1 MTRPDR
7 AVPELLS
14 PAGSFE
20 SLTAAFQAGADAVYM
35 GGPLFG
41 ARAYADNP
49 EGDKLFRALDYAHLR
64 GKKVYLTVNT
74 LLKERELADQLYDY
88 MEPIYRNGVDGVI
101 IQDLGVLA
109 FLRDHFPGLPLH
121 MSTQSAVC
129 GPEGARLLE
138 ARGVKRLVLP
148 RELSLEEIR
157 AVGEESGLETEVFVH
172 GALCY
177 CYSGR
182 CLMSSFLG
190 GRSGNRGRCAQ
201 PCRLPY
207 EDGRMM
213 NLRDLCGLDELPA
226 LQEAGVSSLKIEG
239 RMKSPEYTAGVT
251 AIYRKYLDLLAEGRF
266 RVREEDRKALSA
278 LFDRGGFT
286 AGYYRRHNG
295 ADMLDTGPK
304 KTHVSLSDEEK
315 ARLQEAYLGPRP
327 LPVSGKLVFRQGEA
341 VQLSRARDGVS
352 VVARGPQAEA
362 AVKQPLTEE
371 KLRQQISKTGGSE
384 FVLESLEIESDGA
397 SFLPVS
403 ALNELRRQALDRLQ
417 EALLAPYRQP
427 APPEPVMFTRTASQP
442 RALADYTAADL
453 CIQLDD
459 IRLLDEVLQTPA
471 AAVYLPADYV
481 TPEEFGPLAEKIRMA
496 GKRAGYVLPPVFRQ
510 EMRRLF
516 SAERSLQ
523 TLRENGPDT
532 VVLASLEE
540 AGFWQEHD
548 LPGER
553 LFDSSL
559 YTWNTAAEA
568 EAAALGAQCLTL
580 PLEPHEKDLADLG
593 RGLLP
598 REQLIYGRLPLMI
611 SAQCLFKTRGR
622 CLKEGKQPAL
632 THPVFTPLTDRTGAS
647 HFCEARCRSCLSV
660 LYNAVPLWLAD
671 QPLYG
676 GCLRVHFTTETPAE
690 ARAILS
696 RLQSGLAGGPAE
708 AAKPD
713 KDFAFTRG
721 NYRRGVE

>member
-1 MTRPDR
+1 M
-7 AVPELLS
+7 AGENPELLA
-14 PAGSFE
+14 PAGSPACA
-20 SLTAAFQAGADAVYM
+20 LAAFEAGADAVYM

-49 EGDKLFRALDYAHLR
+49 EGDRLFRALDYAHLR
-64 GKKVYLTVNT
+64 GRKVYLTVNT
-74 LLKERELADQLYDY
+74 LLKERELFDRLYSY
-88 MEPIYRNGVDGVI
+88 MEPIYRSGLDGVI

-109 FLRDHFPGLPLH
+109 FLREHFPGLPLH

-129 GPEGARLLE
+129 GPEGARLLK

-226 LQEAGVSSLKIEG
+226 LKQAGVRSLKIEG

-251 AIYRKYLDLLAEGRF
+251 AIYRKYLDLLEEGRF

-304 KTHVSLSDEEK
+304 KTHVSLSEEEK
-315 ARLQEAYLGPRP
+315 QRIRTDYLGPRP
-327 LPVSGKLVFRQGEA
+327 LEAEGRLVFRQNEP
-341 VQLSRARDGVS
+341 VRLTLSRGGVS
-352 VVARGPQAEA
+352 AETEGPAAQAA
-362 AVKQPLTEE
+362 LKQPLTEE
-371 KLRQQISKTGGSE
+371 KLRQQIRKTGGSD
-384 FVLESLEIESDGA
+384 FCIGRLAVDTDGA
-397 SFLPVS
+397 SFLPLS
-403 ALNELRRQALDRLQ
+403 ALNELRRQALEDLR
-417 EALLAPYRQP
+417 EALLAPYRQS
-427 APPEPVMFTRTASQP
+427 APPEPAAIPRTAAEP
-442 RALADYTAADL
+442 RFLASYAPADL
-453 CIQLDD
+453 IVQLDD
-459 IRLLDEVLQTPA
+459 VRLLDEVLHSPA
-471 AAVYLPADYV
+471 GAVYLPADYV
-481 TPEEFGPLAEKIRMA
+481 TPEEFGPLADRIRAA
-496 GKRAGYVLPPVFRQ
+496 GKCAGYVLPPVFRQ

-516 SAERSLQ
+516 SAENSLRSV
-523 TLRENGPDT
+523 RENAPDR
-532 VVLASLEE
+532 VLFASLEE
-540 AGFWQEHD
+540 AGFWQEQQ

-553 LFDSSL
+553 VFDSSL
-559 YTWNTAAEA
+559 YVWNTAAEA
-568 EAAALGAQCLTL
+568 EAAAMGAQSLTL

-622 CLKEGKQPAL
+622 CLKEQKQPAL
-632 THPVFTPLTDRTGAS
+632 SRPAFTPLTDRTGAS

-660 LYNAVPLWLAD
+660 LYNAVPLYLAD

-676 GCLRVHFTTETPAE
+676 SRLRVHFTTETREE
-690 ARAILS
+690 AREILS
-696 RLQSGLAGGPAE
+696 RVLAGMAGGPAE
-708 AAKPD
+708 AAKPGSD
-713 KDFAFTRG
+713 LAFTRG